1 MRNKVVKIIAGFII
15 LISIQYICFQIIKIT
30 NIFLPAPVLGLVLL
44 VFLLE
49 FKIIKKE
56 YIKDICNIL
65 LKYMS
70 VLFIPFLVGII
81 SHYKLI
87 KDNLTGL
94 LLLVFLT
101 TTITLIITA
110 FFVESIIKFER
121 LRKIRKLK
129 NE

>member
-1 MRNKVVKIIAGFII
+1 
-15 LISIQYICFQIIKIT
+15 
-30 NIFLPAPVLGLVLL
+30 
-44 VFLLE
+44 
-49 FKIIKKE
+49 
-56 YIKDICNIL
+56 
-65 LKYMS
+65 MS

-94 LLLVFLT
+94 LLLISLT

>member
-1 MRNKVVKIIAGFII
+1 MRNKIIKFISGLGI

-30 NIFLPAPVLGLVLL
+30 NIFLPAPVLGLIIL
-44 VFLLE
+44 VILLE
-49 FKIIKKE
+49 FKVIKKE
-56 YIKDICNIL
+56 YIKDVCNFL

-70 VLFIPFLVGII
+70 ILFIPFLVGII
-81 SHYKLI
+81 SHYNLI
-87 KDNLTGL
+87 KDNLSGL
-94 LLLVFLT
+94 LLLIFFT

>member
-1 MRNKVVKIIAGFII
+1 MRNKVIKIIAGFII

-30 NIFLPAPVLGLVLL
+30 NIFLPAPVLGLIIL
-44 VFLLE
+44 VILLE

-94 LLLVFLT
+94 LLLIFLT